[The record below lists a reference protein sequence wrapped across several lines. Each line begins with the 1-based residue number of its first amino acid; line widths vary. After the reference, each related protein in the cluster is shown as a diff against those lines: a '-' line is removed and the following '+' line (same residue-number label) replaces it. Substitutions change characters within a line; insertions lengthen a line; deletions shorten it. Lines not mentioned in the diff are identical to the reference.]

1 MEEKEREELE
11 FYRNQNKLYEAKKK
25 RSRLK
30 AKILLPLYGLII
42 VIIAYM
48 FIGAPLVSKH
58 IEENGYTISSEQYS
72 KEEIEKYNMHYY
84 LEQQAKTQAIFS
96 TFGTV
101 IIIYAI
107 IIVAIYIIIAIKK
120 KSRG

>member
-1 MEEKEREELE
+1 
-11 FYRNQNKLYEAKKK
+11 
-25 RSRLK
+25 
-30 AKILLPLYGLII
+30 
-42 VIIAYM
+42 M